1 MKRYSIGLL
10 ALACL
15 TCGSALAQTATAP
28 ASTVSVGTLAG
39 EILTWA
45 AAAFSVPVGGLLTLW
60 LTRLFKSAG
69 LEVTKQMSDQL
80 NTVLVNGL
88 NDAAANG
95 AKLTSGK
102 INLAIK
108 DPIIASAIQYAIDRK
123 PDTLKALGLD
133 PNDGE
138 TVKVLRARIATLAQ
152 DPAVPTPAAVAP
164 EKA

>member
-15 TCGSALAQTATAP
+15 TCGSALAQTATPP

-88 NDAAANG
+88 NDAATNG